1 MRRGTQGARDS
12 EKPGSVEWWKQVR
25 SDNPRVQEIVKRLW
39 QIGETIS
46 ELHDEKQRCR
56 EDDSGDDSDEYLEF
70 GAEHCDRC
78 AKMTQTQERLR
89 GERES
94 LFTALEDACG
104 KEQGD
109 HPACQKILQRG
120 TTGERATSK
129 RKRAGRGRDE
139 SWQ

>member
-1 MRRGTQGARDS
+1 MFSQYGSQEGVEKYKRRCAAGRKAHETR
-12 EKPGSVEWWKQVR
+12 KTRLVEWWKQVR

-78 AKMTQTQERLR
+78 AKMTQTQEELR

-104 KEQGD
+104 KDRRRSSLPEN
-109 HPACQKILQRG
+109 
-120 TTGERATSK
+120 TTERND
-129 RKRAGRGRDE
+129 G
-139 SWQ
+139 